1 MLRKLVGVVGV
12 LAVLL
17 GGLWLL
23 QGLGIV
29 HMKPVA
35 CVADCKP
42 LDGPSMQW
50 AIIGAIVVVCGLV
63 AAFYGFRQ
71 RQRH

>member
-1 MLRKLVGVVGV
+1 MLRKLMGVVGL

-29 HMKPVA
+29 HIKPVA
-35 CVADCKP
+35 CVAHCKP

-50 AIIGAIVVVCGLV
+50 ALIGAAVVVAGLL
-63 AAFYGFRQ
+63 AAFYGFR
-71 RQRH
+71 RR

>member
-1 MLRKLVGVVGV
+1 MLRKLLGVVGV

-35 CVADCKP
+35 CVADCKT

-50 AIIGAIVVVCGLV
+50 AIMGAVVVALGLLG
-63 AAFYGFRQ
+63 AFYGFR
-71 RQRH
+71 RR